1 MKSLLIL
8 LAISTGLSA
17 KTARLDGKDV
27 YYEISG
33 KGAKTVVMIHGWTCD
48 HTFWSAQIQAFSEQ
62 YKVIALDLPGH
73 GRSAPAGAYPIT
85 LFARAVEALMRAEK
99 VDKATLMGHS
109 MGGAVILTFAR
120 LFPEKLAAAVLVDS
134 FMRDAAAAAA
144 PVSFHERFAGEAGKE
159 ARRKMVE
166 GMFSTATTPELRE
179 RILKGMLAAPEST
192 AVGAMKGMFE
202 PEVWREGHSQAPA
215 LAVVANPKQITEAS
229 VRARFPNLTYR
240 DMPGTGHFLMM
251 EKPAEF
257 NAIVLDWLG
266 KQK

>member
-1 MKSLLIL
+1 MKSILIL
-8 LAISTGLSA
+8 LAISTGLFA

-27 YYEISG
+27 YYETSG

-48 HTFWSAQIQAFSEQ
+48 HTFWSAQVPAFSRQ

-73 GRSAPAGAYPIT
+73 GRSAGAEAYPVT
-85 LFARAVEALMRAEK
+85 LFARAVEAVMSEEK
-99 VDKATLMGHS
+99 TGKAILMGHS

-120 LFPEKLAAAVLVDS
+120 LFPSKLTGAVLVDS
-134 FMRDAAAAAA
+134 FMRDAAAAAM
-144 PVSFHERFAGEAGKE
+144 PVNFHERFAGEAGKE

-166 GMFSTATTPELRE
+166 GMFSAATAPEARE
-179 RILKGMLAAPEST
+179 HILKGMLGAPEST
-192 AVGAMKGMFE
+192 AMGAMKGMFE
-202 PEVWREGHSQAPA
+202 PEVWREGQSQAPA
-215 LAVVANPKQITEAS
+215 LAVVANPKQITEAA

-257 NAIVLDWLG
+257 NALVLEWIG
-266 KQK
+266 KQ